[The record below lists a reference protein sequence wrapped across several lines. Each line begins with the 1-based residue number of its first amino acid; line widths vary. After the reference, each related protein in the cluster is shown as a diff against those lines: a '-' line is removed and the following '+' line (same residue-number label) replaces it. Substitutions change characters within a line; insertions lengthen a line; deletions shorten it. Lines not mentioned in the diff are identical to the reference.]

1 MRAFRVVTTIFALVV
16 LYLLLVLP
24 GQVAEHIF
32 ISWIA
37 DGLREYTGLELPRLE
52 TILTYISFLMPL
64 LAAGAAMYLY
74 HKAYLPTVISRYQPV
89 REGRRRVDWRSYFA
103 ALFLFA
109 LVAAVGYAGYIDQFR
124 PAIPGATKYLEL
136 RHLPNPELRER
147 AFAVA
152 EKLRDLSKKYV
163 ARQSEI
169 NGQYKKDKEDFE
181 RQNAEYEK
189 AKAEY
194 DRAKLSCFGGF
205 SITGTPPLIS
215 PSQSAS
221 PSSSSSPSVLPSIT
235 SLPSLTPCP
244 ASGPPSP
251 PPRAPLYP
259 VVSVDPAWAAEAEKV
274 QQEAAAVWE
283 EMHHRFGGYARFFD
297 IPRNYNPENRDF
309 SVSAKALEENA
320 NRLH

>member
-1 MRAFRVVTTIFALVV
+1 MRAFRVVTTILALVV

-152 EKLRDLSKKYV
+152 EKLRDLS
-163 ARQSEI
+163 RS
-169 NGQYKKDKEDFE
+169 
-181 RQNAEYEK
+181 
-189 AKAEY
+189 
-194 DRAKLSCFGGF
+194 
-205 SITGTPPLIS
+205 
-215 PSQSAS
+215 
-221 PSSSSSPSVLPSIT
+221 T
-235 SLPSLTPCP
+235 SLDNQKSMGNIRRIKRSLSGRTLNTRKRRRNMTGQSCR
-244 ASGPPSP
+244 ASEGSQL
-251 PPRAPLYP
+251 RAL
-259 VVSVDPAWAAEAEKV
+259 
-274 QQEAAAVWE
+274 
-283 EMHHRFGGYARFFD
+283 
-297 IPRNYNPENRDF
+297 
-309 SVSAKALEENA
+309 L
-320 NRLH
+320 L